1 MRTKL
6 LYFHVALAMGL
17 SGVSHAASIIDT
29 TGSWNGTDAVSSFG
43 ETDTATYGQTFTVT
57 GPETVLDS
65 FTFYLDD
72 YLNPDFVDFQAYVY
86 AWDGSKASGSALYS
100 SSALSTTNNG
110 GLGGFEAFTINT
122 GGIDLADGLQ
132 YVAFFS
138 ASNLFDGSHGQARW
152 GLPYNISPY
161 SGGSFVY
168 LNNGSNFGQITTN
181 TWENFDSY
189 YDLAFTMNFSEPV
202 VPVVPVPAAA
212 PLGLLGLGL
221 VAAFNRRRKQRNA

>member
-1 MRTKL
+1 MRTKF
-6 LYFHVALAMGL
+6 LYFHVALATLVMGL
-17 SGVSHAASIIDT
+17 TGVTHAASFIDT
-29 TGSWNGTDAVSSFG
+29 TGSWNGIDFVHNFG
-43 ETDTATYGQTFTVT
+43 EFNTATYGQTFTVA

-72 YLNPDFVDFQAYVY
+72 FLNQDFVDFQAYVY
-86 AWDGSKASGSALYS
+86 AWDGSKAFGSELYS
-100 SSALSTTNNG
+100 GGALSTTNNG

-138 ASNLFDGSHGQARW
+138 ASNLFDGIPGTASW
-152 GLPYNISPY
+152 GAITSNAY
-161 SGGSFVY
+161 SGGKFVY
-168 LNNGSNFGQITTN
+168 LNNGNNFGSLTT
-181 TWENFDSY
+181 TDWGHISSY
-189 YDLAFTMNFSEPV
+189 DTAFTMNFSAPV
-202 VPVVPVPAAA
+202 APVPVPAAA